1 MCLRIVVHSFVTMKK
16 LLFSVFCVTLFVQ
29 LLGLNPVF
37 AATDAN
43 NNIQQSDS
51 ELAQQK
57 LSITQNQ
64 SATEVLQS
72 FTQHQYSQ
80 QSSFFHGFQD
90 EEDEEEDNKVTFGK
104 KSLEKDFLHF
114 RPARHVVKPE
124 VCRLYRTHAKHIVRA
139 TLTRTILFQVFR
151 I

>member
-1 MCLRIVVHSFVTMKK
+1 MCLRIVVHSFVAMKK
-16 LLFSVFCVTLFVQ
+16 LLFSVFYVTLFVQ

-43 NNIQQSDS
+43 TNTQQSDS

-57 LSITQNQ
+57 LSISQNQ
-64 SATEVLQS
+64 SATAVLHS
-72 FTQHQYSQ
+72 ITQHQYSQ
-80 QSSFFHGFQD
+80 QNSFFHGFQD

-124 VCRLYRTHAKHIVRA
+124 VCRLYRTHAKNIVRA
-139 TLTRTILFQVFR
+139 TSTRTILFQVFR